1 MKVLRWPT
9 KMPDGG
15 LLPHGD
21 AAYQHGKGKVT
32 DPLGACKQTIHIS
45 LPTNRSVRL

>member
-15 LLPHGD
+15 LLHQGV

-32 DPLGACKQTIHIS
+32 DPLGACEQTIHFS
-45 LPTNRSVRL
+45 LLTNRSGDS